1 VTDTVEA
8 ALEKSIPE
16 KPLPTIDAENE
27 PFWVGTAQGVLRMQ
41 KCDSC
46 GHIRFPIQ
54 ALCPVCISP
63 AFHWSD
69 LSGRGT
75 IFAKIVYHQA
85 FHPSYR
91 ADVPYN
97 LVIVQLDEGPR
108 MFSNVL
114 EAASPSVI
122 GDRVEVVFD
131 QASDA
136 IFIPRF
142 RPATS

>member
-1 VTDTVEA
+1 MTETTETTETPPA
-8 ALEKSIPE
+8 
-16 KPLPTIDAENE
+16 KPLPTIDDENR
-27 PFWVGTAQGVLRMQ
+27 PFWAGTAQGVLRMQ
-41 KCDSC
+41 KCAAC

-63 AFHWSD
+63 DFAWTD

-75 IFAKIVYHQA
+75 IFAKIVYQRA

-108 MFSNVL
+108 MFSNVH
-114 EAASPSVI
+114 EATTPSVV
-122 GDRVEVVFD
+122 GDRVEAVFD
-131 QASDA
+131 QAADEV
-136 IFIPRF
+136 FIPRF
-142 RPATS
+142 RPLPI

>member
-1 VTDTVEA
+1 VVEQSDA
-8 ALEKSIPE
+8 VAPPH
-16 KPLPTIDAENE
+16 PLPTIDAENE
-27 PFWVGTAQGVLRMQ
+27 PFWTGAAEGVLRMQ
-41 KCDSC
+41 RCDSC

-63 AFHWSD
+63 AFSWSE

-75 IFAKIVYHQA
+75 IFAKIVYQRA

-108 MFSNVL
+108 MFSNVH
-114 EAASPSVI
+114 EGATPSVI

-131 QASDA
+131 QESDD
-136 IFIPRF
+136 IFVPRF
-142 RPATS
+142 RPASN

>member
-1 VTDTVEA
+1 MAETADA
-8 ALEKSIPE
+8 PPA

-27 PFWVGTAQGVLRMQ
+27 PFWTGTAEGVLRMQ
-41 KCDSC
+41 KCLAC

-63 AFHWSD
+63 GFEWQP

-75 IFAKIVYHQA
+75 IFSKIVYRRA

-91 ADVPYN
+91 DDVPYN

-108 MFSNVL
+108 MFSNVH
-114 EAASPSVI
+114 EGDTPSVI
-122 GDRVEVVFD
+122 GDRVEAVFD
-131 QASDA
+131 QASEDV
-136 IFIPRF
+136 FIPRF
-142 RPATS
+142 RPLPT